1 MPDTTPAA
9 TGPDL
14 SRIADPEVRR
24 ALRAI
29 QQEVSVGLQRHQLE
43 IDALLE
49 MMMEKH
55 VGTLGEFKRHL
66 TTLQQNTQRTARIHD
81 ALAAATGGAPSP
93 STPPPRPAAH

>member
-1 MPDTTPAA
+1 MPGATPA

-14 SRIADPEVRR
+14 SRIDDPEVRR

-29 QQEVSVGLQRHQLE
+29 QQEVTIGLQRHQLE

-55 VGTLGEFKRHL
+55 IGSLGEFKRHL
-66 TTLQQNTQRTARIHD
+66 TTLQQNTQRTTRIHD
-81 ALAAATGGAPSP
+81 ALAAATSGAPATTAAP
-93 STPPPRPAAH
+93 ARPTAH